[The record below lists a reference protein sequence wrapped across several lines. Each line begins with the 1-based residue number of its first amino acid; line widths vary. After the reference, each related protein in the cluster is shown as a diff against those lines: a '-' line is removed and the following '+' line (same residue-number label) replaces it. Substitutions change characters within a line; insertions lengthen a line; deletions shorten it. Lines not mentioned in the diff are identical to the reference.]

1 MMKIKIMILK
11 KTIQFNN
18 NISPIMVN
26 KIFFFLVF
34 LLTSLIVNAQNTVIK
49 AGHFF
54 DARNGKML
62 ENQIIVI
69 QDGKIKEIGINPK
82 FSDTDRII
90 DLSNSWVLPGLMD
103 CHVHITDNL
112 SHRNIQL
119 EQMYVNESTSLRAI
133 RGSVVAKQ
141 FLNNGF
147 TTIKEIGNDAN
158 YATAAIIKAIKKGW
172 IQGPTIVYAGKI
184 IAPYGGQSRDV
195 NPEHAHS
202 WDFEYLDA
210 DTPDEIKKAVRKNI
224 YNGATVIK
232 LVTGDNG
239 IYNQEDI
246 KAAVDEAKKYDIK
259 VTVHAIGGLAATN
272 VISAGAAGIEHGFE
286 LNNKQLK
293 SMKDKGIFLVG
304 TDFSYDNLYAYGM
317 DSTLAKTLN
326 NNIMNRLKRAY
337 KIGTPMAFGTDIIV
351 NLPELNRVESGLK
364 VLETWKLAEIPASYI
379 LQAMTIKSAELLGI
393 DKERGILESNY
404 YADIIAVK
412 SNPLNNIESIKT
424 VHFVMK
430 QGKIIRNDKK
440 H

>member
-1 MMKIKIMILK
+1 MD
-11 KTIQFNN
+11 
-18 NISPIMVN
+18 N
-26 KIFFFLVF
+26 KILFLLVF
-34 LLTSLIVNAQNTVIK
+34 LLTSLTVNAQNTVIK

-112 SHRNIQL
+112 PHRNIQI
-119 EQMYVNESTSLRAI
+119 EQMYANESTSLRAI
-133 RGSVVAKQ
+133 RGTVVAKQ

-158 YATAAIIKAIKKGW
+158 YATADIIKAINRGW
-172 IQGPTIVYAGKI
+172 IQGPTLIYAGKI
-184 IAPYGGQSRDV
+184 IASYGGQSKGV

-210 DTPDEIKKAVRKNI
+210 DTPNEIKKAIRKNI
-224 YNGATVIK
+224 YNGATAIK

-239 IYNQEDI
+239 IYDEEDI
-246 KAAVDEAKKYDIK
+246 KAAVDEAKKYAAK
-259 VTVHAIGGLAATN
+259 VTVHTVGGLAATN
-272 VISAGAAGIEHGFE
+272 VISAGAAGIEHGFDLTNE
-286 LNNKQLK
+286 QLK
-293 SMKDKGIFLVG
+293 LMKDNQIFLIG
-304 TDFSYDNLYAYGM
+304 TDFSFDNWYAYGM
-317 DSTLAKTLN
+317 DSISAKILN
-326 NNIMNRLKRAY
+326 NNLVDRLKRAY
-337 KIGTPMAFGTDIIV
+337 KVGTPMAFGTDIIV
-351 NLPELNRVESGLK
+351 NLPELNRVESSLK
-364 VLETWKLAEIPASYI
+364 VLETWKSAEIPAYYI
-379 LQAMTIKSAELLGI
+379 LQTMTIKAAELLGI
-393 DKERGILESNY
+393 DKERGILEANY

-412 SNPLNNIESIKT
+412 SNPLNDIESINT

-430 QGKIIRNDKK
+430 EGKVIRNDKK